1 MPHIFKHSFA
11 VDMYVS
17 PQMTCFCKNP
27 STHITVQSFHPA
39 LSCHPCLIQISETKI
54 SGMELQLSPPPQA
67 TNHGQMPGYTADSW
81 KAKTEGRNNILCY
94 MDRREGDAA
103 ENLNIR
109 SSRGAS
115 EYSLIFQTDLP
126 CARVQF
132 IFSNCPAGRPSTVW
146 FFKLSCRAAESN
158 WQAGRGRSIRR
169 PDEVAVG
176 PAGGPYI

>member
-1 MPHIFKHSFA
+1 MQSTNDGWSTGKTGNALAA
-11 VDMYVS
+11 VSCMHRH
-17 PQMTCFCKNP
+17 QGAGHTCMDCRIMGDSKG
-27 STHITVQSFHPA
+27 QR
-39 LSCHPCLIQISETKI
+39 TK
-54 SGMELQLSPPPQA
+54 L
-67 TNHGQMPGYTADSW
+67 
-81 KAKTEGRNNILCY
+81 RNILCY

-176 PAGGPYI
+176 NRVRSPDRSAEAGLSIGQGRPAGQFEKPNCKRPPGRTVWKNELY

>member
-1 MPHIFKHSFA
+1 MDLKCEFIH
-11 VDMYVS
+11 
-17 PQMTCFCKNP
+17 QR
-27 STHITVQSFHPA
+27 
-39 LSCHPCLIQISETKI
+39 
-54 SGMELQLSPPPQA
+54 G
-67 TNHGQMPGYTADSW
+67 
-81 KAKTEGRNNILCY
+81 ILCY

-158 WQAGRGRSIRR
+158 
-169 PDEVAVG
+169 
-176 PAGGPYI
+176 